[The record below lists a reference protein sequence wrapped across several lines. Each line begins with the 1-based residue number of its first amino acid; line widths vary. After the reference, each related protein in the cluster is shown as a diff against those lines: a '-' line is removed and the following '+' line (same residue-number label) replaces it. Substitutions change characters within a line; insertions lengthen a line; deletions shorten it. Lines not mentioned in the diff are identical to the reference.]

1 MMLIKPI
8 KPNMM
13 SEIRLSTMWVSVC
26 LLVCVCSRGFAPG
39 RAAGHEPGRN
49 RAVRKMLQCSQIIS
63 RRASRPAEK
72 PRDALRATARP
83 ALHCSNPGWK
93 DAIAAVETPTFILT
107 CFTGPKYPAY
117 SPQRSRNFNDTYL
130 LVRGVV
136 HMLLRVLAAL
146 PFVGILVGVSF
157 VNRVEPLVLGMPFV
171 LAWIVMWVVLSAI
184 IMAIIYN
191 LDPSNRHV
199 AADGEEVRP

>member
-1 MMLIKPI
+1 M
-8 KPNMM
+8 
-13 SEIRLSTMWVSVC
+13 
-26 LLVCVCSRGFAPG
+26 
-39 RAAGHEPGRN
+39 
-49 RAVRKMLQCSQIIS
+49 IS
-63 RRASRPAEK
+63 RRASHPAEK
-72 PRDALRATARP
+72 TRDTLRAIARP
-83 ALHCSNPGWK
+83 ALQCSNPGRK
-93 DAIAAVETPTFILT
+93 DASATVESPGFILT

-130 LVRGVV
+130 LLRGVA

-146 PFVGILVGVSF
+146 PFIGMLVGVPF

-171 LAWIVMWVVLSAI
+171 LAWIVMWVVLSSI

-191 LDPSNRHV
+191 LDPTNRHV